1 MGSVAPQSRWTCRIT
16 MQDMSR
22 VLVAL
27 PASARSFSL
36 NPPIWPLKP
45 LVWPG
50 QEAISA
56 AEAVHLLGATP
67 CNCQRAPD
75 LRGHRRTRGV
85 SVDSGLGRPK
95 VISARHAAALAT
107 AVLLN
112 AHRLLG
118 VRPRSHPG
126 RPQEDSR
133 ASSIGWRPLGP
144 VSDGAPAAPPIP
156 LARRWSMACSRW

>member
-1 MGSVAPQSRWTCRIT
+1 

-36 NPPIWPLKP
+36 NPPIWPSKP

-75 LRGHRRTRGV
+75 LRGHRRAHGV
-85 SVDSGLGRPK
+85 SVDSGLPWNHQEPLCGPPFPQ
-95 VISARHAAALAT
+95 LAT
-107 AVLLN
+107 DRRDQSYRFSFGEVMRSPTRHVLIIIHHE
-112 AHRLLG
+112 ASHFVLG
-118 VRPRSHPG
+118 IVA
-126 RPQEDSR
+126 Q
-133 ASSIGWRPLGP
+133 
-144 VSDGAPAAPPIP
+144 
-156 LARRWSMACSRW
+156 LAFRTSQAGVL